1 MKILVMIKQVPD
13 TATQVKVGSDPRAID
28 TAGVTWIVSPYDE
41 YAVEEALR
49 IKEKRG
55 QGEVVAV
62 SLGPDRVKEALR
74 SCLAMGVDRAIHL
87 LDPAWDAADS
97 LITARALAAVI
108 KQQAPALALFG
119 RQAIDDDMGSVP
131 AQVAELLGW
140 PCASWIMEEAVDE
153 GGKAI
158 RVGRQVEG
166 GLEVFDLPLP
176 AVASAQK
183 GLNEPRY
190 PTLKG
195 IMGAKKKEIKDVKAA
210 DLGLSQDAPGIAVI
224 KLETLPPRPPG
235 RIIPGEPA
243 EAVKEL
249 VRALREDAKAI

>member
-13 TATQVKVGSDPRAID
+13 TATQVKIGPDGKAID
-28 TAGVTWIVSPYDE
+28 TTGITWIVSPYDE

-74 SCLAMGVDRAIHL
+74 SCLAMGADRAIHVN
-87 LDPAWDAADS
+87 DAGSDQTDA
-97 LITARALAAVI
+97 LMTARALAAVI
-108 KQQAPALALFG
+108 KQEAPALALFG
-119 RQAIDDDMGSVP
+119 RQAIDDDMAAVGG
-131 AQVAELLGW
+131 AVAELLGW

-153 GGKAI
+153 AGKAV

-166 GLEVFDLPLP
+166 GLELFDLPLP
-176 AVASAQK
+176 AVVSAQK

-195 IMGAKKKEIKDVKAA
+195 IMGAKKKEIKEVKPA
-210 DLGLSQDAPGIAVI
+210 DLGVSGESALSVV

-235 RIIPGEPA
+235 RIIPGEAA
-243 EAVKEL
+243 EAAREL
-249 VRALREDAKAI
+249 VRALRQDAKAI

>member
-13 TATQVKVGSDPRAID
+13 TATQVKIAADGKTID
-28 TAGVTWIVSPYDE
+28 ATGITWIVSPYDE
-41 YAVEEALR
+41 FAVEEALR

-74 SCLAMGVDRAIHL
+74 SCLAMGCDRAIHL
-87 LDPAWDAADS
+87 NDAAWSAADT
-97 LITARALAAVI
+97 LTTAKALAAVI
-108 KQQAPALALFG
+108 KQEAPQLVLCG
-119 RQAIDDDMGSVP
+119 RQAIDDDAGAVG
-131 AQVAELLGW
+131 AQLAEVLGW
-140 PCASWIMEEAVDE
+140 PCASWIMEESVDE
-153 GGKAI
+153 AGKAV

-166 GLEVFDLPLP
+166 GLELFDVPLP
-176 AVASAQK
+176 AVVSAQK

-210 DLGLSQDAPGIAVI
+210 DLGLTAEAPALSVV
-224 KLETLPPRPPG
+224 KLEMLPPRPPG
-235 RIIPGEPA
+235 RIIPGEAA
-243 EAVKEL
+243 EAAKEL
-249 VRALREDAKAI
+249 VRALRQDAKAI